1 MTRRLFLLYK
11 VLKVNMLT
19 SQYILVVWFGFLGY
33 MVGEE
38 LKIMEVH
45 AAIDLKLVGFKLVR
59 ESANLSP

>member
-1 MTRRLFLLYK
+1 
-11 VLKVNMLT
+11 MLT

-59 ESANLSP
+59 ESANFSP